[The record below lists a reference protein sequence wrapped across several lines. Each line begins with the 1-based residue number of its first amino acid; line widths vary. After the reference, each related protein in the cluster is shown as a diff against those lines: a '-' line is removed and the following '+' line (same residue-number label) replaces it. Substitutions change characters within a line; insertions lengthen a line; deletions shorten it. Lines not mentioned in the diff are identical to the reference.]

1 MGETKEGKK
10 MCLVAFGEN
19 AKKDRCRRMLAE
31 VHCSHSCKEVRME
44 GRQNDG
50 REELNIAALQV
61 ACLQRARFW
70 HYKISSSGQTGQ
82 RTLKATGSDAGN
94 CNA

>member
-31 VHCSHSCKEVRME
+31 VECSHSCKEVRKE

-61 ACLQRARFW
+61 ACLQRARIS
-70 HYKISSSGQTGQ
+70 HYKISRFRQN
-82 RTLKATGSDAGN
+82 RTKNIEGYG
-94 CNA
+94 